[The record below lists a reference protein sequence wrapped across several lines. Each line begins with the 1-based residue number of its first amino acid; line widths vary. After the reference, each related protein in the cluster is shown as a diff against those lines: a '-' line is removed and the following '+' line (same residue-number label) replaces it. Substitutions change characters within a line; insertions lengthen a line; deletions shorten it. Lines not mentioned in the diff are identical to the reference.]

1 MASGSDGIE
10 TIEGDF
16 KVPDGAR
23 FALVVSRFNSFIV
36 DGLLSGA
43 IEALKKHGAS
53 EAQISV
59 VRVPGSWEIPLVCE
73 RVAKSK
79 KYDAIVALGAV
90 IRGGTA
96 HFEHVATAASRGIS
110 EVALKSG
117 IPVVF
122 GVLTTDTVEQASERA
137 GPKGGN
143 KGFEAALAA
152 IEMVSLD
159 RALTK
164 RGL

>member
-1 MASGSDGIE
+1 MPGASDGIE

-16 KVPDGAR
+16 TVPDGAR
-23 FALVVSRFNSFIV
+23 FALVASRFNSFIV
-36 DGLLSGA
+36 DALLTGA

-53 EAQISV
+53 DAQISV

-73 RVAKSK
+73 RMAKSK

-96 HFEHVATAASRGIS
+96 HFEHVASAASRGIAD
-110 EVALKSG
+110 VALKCG
-117 IPVVF
+117 VPVVF
-122 GVLTTDTVEQASERA
+122 GVLTTDTVQQASERA
-137 GPKGGN
+137 GPKSGN

-152 IEMVSLD
+152 IEMVNL
-159 RALTK
+159 
-164 RGL
+164 

>member
-1 MASGSDGIE
+1 MTSGSDGIQ

-16 KVPDGAR
+16 TVPDGAR
-23 FALVVSRFNSFIV
+23 FALVASRFNSFIV
-36 DGLLSGA
+36 DALLTGA

-73 RVAKSK
+73 RVARSK

-96 HFEHVATAASRGIS
+96 HFEHVANAASRGIAD
-110 EVALKSG
+110 VALKSG
-117 IPVVF
+117 IPIVF

-137 GPKGGN
+137 GPKSGN

-159 RALTK
+159 RALSK

>member
-1 MASGSDGIE
+1 MPSGSDGIE

-16 KVPDGAR
+16 TVPDGAR
-23 FALVVSRFNSFIV
+23 FALVASRFNSFIV
-36 DGLLSGA
+36 DALLRGA
-43 IEALKKHGAS
+43 IEALSKHGAS
-53 EAQISV
+53 DAQISV

-73 RVAKSK
+73 RLARSK

-96 HFEHVATAASRGIS
+96 HFEHVANGASRGIADA
-110 EVALKSG
+110 ALKSG
-117 IPVVF
+117 IPIIF

-137 GPKGGN
+137 GPKSGN

>member
-1 MASGSDGIE
+1 MTSESDEIE

-16 KVPDGAR
+16 TVPNGAR
-23 FALVVSRFNSFIV
+23 FALVAARFNSFIV
-36 DGLLSGA
+36 DALLTGA

-53 EAQISV
+53 TAQISV

-73 RVAKSK
+73 RLASSK

-96 HFEHVATAASRGIS
+96 HFEHVANAASRGIS
-110 EVALKSG
+110 EVALKFG

-122 GVLTTDTVEQASERA
+122 GVLTTDTVEQASDRA
-137 GPKGGN
+137 GPKAGN

-164 RGL
+164 KGL